1 MNEDEAWEDLERRS
15 RERMVQQYIAKAQG
29 AAQTF
34 IDQTPSKDLARLTLA
49 QAYELG
55 YRHGHT
61 NAKNT

>member
-29 AAQTF
+29 ATQAF
-34 IDQTPSKDLARLTLA
+34 IEQTPARDLATLTLA

-61 NAKNT
+61 NAKTT